1 MKGRIEIR
9 TSGVHDTSV
18 LVDMKGMSPMDK
30 AVLMDALGKALD
42 LDEIDRMT
50 IGALIAIGGFGAL
63 SGRPP
68 EMMKVDLSMIEK
80 FKKMKEKQN
89 ETDAL

>member
-18 LVDMKGMSPMDK
+18 LVDMKGMSPVDK

-42 LDEIDRMT
+42 LDEADRMI

-63 SGRPP
+63 SGRSP
-68 EMMKVDLSMIEK
+68 ETMRVDLSMIEK
-80 FKKMKEKQN
+80 FKKMKENEN

>member
-1 MKGRIEIR
+1 MKGRIEIK

-18 LVDMKGMSPMDK
+18 LVDMKGMSHMDK

-42 LDEIDRMT
+42 LDEADRLV
-50 IGALIAIGGFGAL
+50 IGAIIAVGGFGAI
-63 SGRPP
+63 SGKSP
-68 EMMKVDLSMIEK
+68 EMMRVDLSMIEK
-80 FKKMKEKQN
+80 IKNMKEKQN